1 MYSQMSL
8 SKEKDDGIFN
18 TSRSKTIF
26 EKRKKEKKMVKELK
40 RTRLHEWHRQHGGQ
54 MVEFGGWEMPVSYKR
69 GIIEEHL
76 ATRKYGGLFDISH
89 MGRFLISGRDAIPFL
104 NHVLT
109 NNALA
114 LDPGMAQYTLI
125 PNEKGGALDDAYLY
139 RLDEDDRDLRNY
151 LLVVNAG
158 PREKDWS
165 WLKEQKKK
173 FPGAI
178 LEDRTDEIGMM
189 AFQGPGAKKVLEK
202 ILKLPD
208 PWRNR
213 LRVGQV
219 DGTWVMVSRTGYT
232 GEPICFEIF
241 ITREKLEFLWQR
253 VLSEGEKE
261 GIVPAGLGA
270 RDSLRLEAGLVLSGN
285 ELGLDLEGKEIP
297 IYAMLPAARVTVSF
311 SSLKGEFIGKE
322 ILRAQFEEVNAREN
336 DYPLPP
342 KEKRLV
348 PKSIMPFLI
357 AGQGIAR
364 RGYEVFADGKPVGH
378 VTSGTMVPYWVF
390 SEARILGKLTDER
403 KMRAIGL
410 GYIDSDLE
418 EGQKIE
424 FQYRGKSIH
433 GLIVDKNLSSEAPP
447 YAHPLFVLQEPVK
460 RRADRSL
467 KDLATE
473 LMLKAVQNTHWRQKE
488 SVNLIPSEQTPSVL
502 VKLFSM
508 MDPSGRYGEH
518 RKFEAFEDKE
528 IFYYQG
534 TKLIEEVETLV
545 MEEFRNFL
553 GCSEVETRVISGQM
567 ANAAVFSGLMDYLNR
582 FYRKR
587 DPRRIRKV
595 MNHHLTRGGHLS
607 AQPMGAL
614 RDYVAVDP
622 LMERAAVIEFPV
634 LADDPYQ
641 IDLKETKDLIEIH
654 RPELLILGKSMMI
667 YREPLREL
675 AQMISGMRPK
685 PILVYD
691 MAHVLGL
698 AGPYYQDPFAEGADI
713 VTSSTHKTFFGSQ
726 RGIIA
731 SNMSKGTEYEDLWET
746 ILRRVFPGSVS
757 NHHLGTLLGILMAS
771 YEMKAFKLEYQKA
784 VILNAKAFAKALKD
798 RGLAVEG
805 NPALGYTET
814 HQVIVRVGYGK
825 GPVMANRLEENN
837 IIVNY
842 QGASDDEGF
851 TAASCLRM
859 GVQEM
864 TRFGMKEDDF
874 EELADYI
881 SEVVLKGRSVAAEVS
896 QFRKRFMEMKYCLP
910 AGEAGELIEK
920 LWGALQ

>member
-1 MYSQMSL
+1 MVQGL
-8 SKEKDDGIFN
+8 K
-18 TSRSKTIF
+18 KTP
-26 EKRKKEKKMVKELK
+26 
-40 RTRLHEWHRQHGGQ
+40 LHAWHREHSGQ
-54 MVEFGGWEMPVSYKR
+54 MVEFGGWEMPISYKR

-76 ATRKYGGLFDISH
+76 ETRRYGGLFDISH
-89 MGRFLISGRDAIPFL
+89 MGRFLISGKDAIPFL
-104 NHVLT
+104 QHVLT
-109 NNALA
+109 NNVLA

-139 RLDEDDRDLRNY
+139 RLDEDDAGPRSY

-158 PREKDWS
+158 PREKDWH
-165 WLKEQKKK
+165 WLLEQKKR
-173 FPGAI
+173 FPDVI
-178 LEDRTDEIGMM
+178 LEDKTEEIGMM

-213 LRVGQV
+213 LRVEEI

-241 ITREKLEFLWQR
+241 ILREKLEFFWQKI
-253 VLSEGEKE
+253 LSEGEGE
-261 GIVPAGLGA
+261 RVVPAGLGA
-270 RDSLRLEAGLVLSGN
+270 RDSLRMEAGLVLYGN
-285 ELGLDLEGKEIP
+285 ELGLDTEGKEIP

-311 SSLKGEFIGKE
+311 SPMKGDFIGRSP
-322 ILRAQFEEVNAREN
+322 LRAQFEEVNRREN
-336 DYPLPP
+336 NYPLPP
-342 KEKRLV
+342 KEKQAV

-357 AGQGIAR
+357 TGQGIAR
-364 RGYEVFADGKPVGH
+364 RGQEVFVDDKAVGH
-378 VTSGTMVPYWVF
+378 VASGTMVPYWIF
-390 SEARILGKLTDER
+390 SEAGILGKVTDEKR
-403 KMRAIGL
+403 MRPIGL
-410 GYIDSDLE
+410 AYVDADLE

-424 FQYRGKSIH
+424 IQSRGKTVQ
-433 GLIVDKNLSSEAPP
+433 GLIVERNLSSEAPP
-447 YAHPLFVLQEPVK
+447 YAHPLFVHEKPVK
-460 RRADRSL
+460 RRGERKL
-467 KDLATE
+467 KDLAAE
-473 LMLKAVQNTHWRQKE
+473 LTLKAVQNTHWRQKG
-488 SVNLIPSEQTPSVL
+488 SFNLIPSEQTPSLL

-508 MDPSGRYGEH
+508 TDPSGRYGEH

-534 TKLIEEVETLV
+534 TKLIEEVERLV
-545 MEEFRNFL
+545 MEEFRDFL
-553 GCSEVETRVISGQM
+553 GCSEVETRMISGQM
-567 ANAAVFSGLMDYLNR
+567 ANVAVFSGLMDYLNR
-582 FYRKR
+582 LYRKQ

-634 LADDPYQ
+634 LEDDPYQ
-641 IDLKETKDLIEIH
+641 IDLKETRALIELH
-654 RPELLILGKSMMI
+654 KPELIILGKSMMI
-667 YREPLREL
+667 YREPLKEL
-675 AQMISGMRPK
+675 VQMISGTQPK
-685 PILVYD
+685 PIILYD

-698 AGPYYQDPFAEGADI
+698 VGPYYQEPFKEGADI

-731 SNMSKGTEYEDLWET
+731 SNMSEGTEYEDFWET

-757 NHHLGTLLGILMAS
+757 NHHLGTLLGLLMAA
-771 YEMKAFKLEYQKA
+771 YEMNAFKSEYQKA
-784 VILNAKAFAKALKD
+784 VISNAKAFARALKD
-798 RGLAVEG
+798 RGLTVEG
-805 NPALGYTET
+805 NPTLGYTET
-814 HQVIVRVGYGK
+814 HQVIVRVGYGS

-842 QGASDDEGF
+842 QGAPDDEGF

-874 EELADYI
+874 GELADYI
-881 SEVVLKGRSVAAEVS
+881 SQVIVRGRSVAAEVS
-896 QFRKRFMEMKYCLP
+896 QFRKRFTEMKYCLP
-910 AGEAGELIEK
+910 VEEAGPLIEK
-920 LWGALQ
+920 LWGALR